1 LVRQLE
7 KGLHEAEH
15 ALEVTRQELSIA
27 QQLKQIAET
36 HLNMTQISFTAGE
49 INLLDL
55 LKIQARSLEAI
66 RNAKEQE
73 VKLQRNIAF
82 YNQAVGAQP

>member
-1 LVRQLE
+1 
-7 KGLHEAEH
+7 
-15 ALEVTRQELSIA
+15 
-27 QQLKQIAET
+27 
-36 HLNMTQISFTAGE
+36 MTQISFTAGE

>member
-1 LVRQLE
+1 MKE
-7 KGLHEAEH
+7 
-15 ALEVTRQELSIA
+15 
-27 QQLKQIAET
+27 IAET
-36 HLNMTQISFTAGE
+36 HLNMTQISFASGE

-73 VKLQRNIAF
+73 VKLQRYIAL
-82 YNQAVGAQP
+82 YNQAVGVMP

>member
-1 LVRQLE
+1 MKEL
-7 KGLHEAEH
+7 AEEH
-15 ALEVTRQELSIA
+15 F
-27 QQLKQIAET
+27 K
-36 HLNMTQISFTAGE
+36 MMQISFESGE

-82 YNQAVGAQP
+82 YNQAVGVLP